1 MKKKRIAVIISVIA
15 IVLII
20 WTVWGNVTVGITRYT
35 VTSDRLPASFDHY
48 KIAHISDLH
57 NAEFGKNNSRL
68 VELVKEEKPD
78 IIAITGDLVD
88 SGRTDIEIAREL
100 IHELVEIAPCYYVT
114 GNHESWIGEQYQKLE
129 KILLDE
135 AVVILHNESVLLT
148 KNNESIQLA
157 GLDDPDFADVGSAI
171 RDSMMENTLNSMN
184 VTDSYCVLLSH
195 RPEAFESYATQDIDL
210 VLSGH
215 AHGGQFR
222 LPFIG
227 GIVAPNQGFFPKYD
241 SGMFSNN
248 NTTMIV
254 SRGLGNSI
262 IPIRFNNRPELV
274 IVELI
279 CDGDFNKG
287 E

>member
-1 MKKKRIAVIISVIA
+1 
-15 IVLII
+15 
-20 WTVWGNVTVGITRYT
+20 
-35 VTSDRLPASFDHY
+35 
-48 KIAHISDLH
+48 
-57 NAEFGKNNSRL
+57 
-68 VELVKEEKPD
+68 
-78 IIAITGDLVD
+78 
-88 SGRTDIEIAREL
+88 
-100 IHELVEIAPCYYVT
+100 
-114 GNHESWIGEQYQKLE
+114 
-129 KILLDE
+129 
-135 AVVILHNESVLLT
+135 
-148 KNNESIQLA
+148 
-157 GLDDPDFADVGSAI
+157 
-171 RDSMMENTLNSMN
+171 MMENTLNSMN

-262 IPIRFNNRPELV
+262 ISIRFNNRPELV
-274 IVELI
+274 MVELI
-279 CDGDFNKG
+279 RDGDFNKG